1 MNKGL
6 VLYKIA
12 LRRIA
17 MRQIEMF
24 SSEELRRIS
33 SRLSSLADWIDSN
46 SERVNDLMSSEVPV
60 VNYLLSR
67 FVAKF
72 PAILACPDTEVD
84 MLIDNIYLLGY
95 TRGYQA
101 KELEKLLE

>member
-1 MNKGL
+1 
-6 VLYKIA
+6 
-12 LRRIA
+12 
-17 MRQIEMF
+17 
-24 SSEELRRIS
+24 
-33 SRLSSLADWIDSN
+33 
-46 SERVNDLMSSEVPV
+46 MSSEVTV
-60 VNYLLSR
+60 VNNLLSR